1 MSGYELSRG
10 QGRCVML
17 LKRGLWNRCFTV
29 NVLKLFNSP
38 ILQLFLERWQVRD
51 KDLQIISIFVTN

>member
-17 LKRGLWNRCFTV
+17 LKRGLWNRCFPV
-29 NVLKLFNSP
+29 NILKLFNSP

-51 KDLQIISIFVTN
+51 KDLQIISIFVKN

>member
-1 MSGYELSRG
+1 
-10 QGRCVML
+10 ML
-17 LKRGLWNRCFTV
+17 LKRGLWNRCFPV

-51 KDLQIISIFVTN
+51 KDLQIISIFVTS